1 MTRDEILLRLR
12 TIKDKGN
19 KALQLLD
26 STPLSPVEQAEIQSL
41 ARWLKEELQ
50 TEYRRMLPERVQKTM
65 TMFELSVYSPTI
77 EKVWRNSGISRLK
90 IDGVPDQKWP
100 EPLEAVVYN
109 AGKYLP

>member
-1 MTRDEILLRLR
+1 MAPPLLDQQGHRGQNILPRDTMARGSTPFIEPPLRTRMTRDEILLRLR

-65 TMFELSVYSPTI
+65 TMFELSVYSPT
-77 EKVWRNSGISRLK
+77 
-90 IDGVPDQKWP
+90 
-100 EPLEAVVYN
+100 
-109 AGKYLP
+109 